1 MKEVKKEK
9 WENEKEGGESPPR
22 SFVSNPSFLF
32 YILKF
37 LLAKIQQNMF
47 FYDKSLF
54 FYLTVPPLSEAT
66 LRTKSLRKLA
76 ERSKSSCASALP
88 GFMYQ

>member
-1 MKEVKKEK
+1 MKEVKKGK

-47 FYDKSLF
+47 
-54 FYLTVPPLSEAT
+54 LTVPPLSEAT

-76 ERSKSSCASALP
+76 ERSESSCASALA

>member
-1 MKEVKKEK
+1 MKEVKKGK

-37 LLAKIQQNMF
+37 LLAKIQQKHVF
-47 FYDKSLF
+47 D
-54 FYLTVPPLSEAT
+54 
-66 LRTKSLRKLA
+66 
-76 ERSKSSCASALP
+76 RSSYFQSDFADQIAP
-88 GFMYQ
+88 

>member
-22 SFVSNPSFLF
+22 SFVSNTLFLF

-37 LLAKIQQNMF
+37 LLAKLQQNMF
-47 FYDKSLF
+47 YFDKSLF
-54 FYLTVPPLSEAT
+54 FLDRSSSFRSGFACQIVP
-66 LRTKSLRKLA
+66 
-76 ERSKSSCASALP
+76 
-88 GFMYQ
+88 